1 MDKLA
6 RLDGA
11 TSNELF
17 EVLADWNTYLE
28 HRDPGDPPVPPCP

>member
-1 MDKLA
+1 MA

-17 EVLADWNTYLE
+17 GVLADWNTILE
-28 HRDPGDPPVPPCP
+28 QRAPADRPVPPCP